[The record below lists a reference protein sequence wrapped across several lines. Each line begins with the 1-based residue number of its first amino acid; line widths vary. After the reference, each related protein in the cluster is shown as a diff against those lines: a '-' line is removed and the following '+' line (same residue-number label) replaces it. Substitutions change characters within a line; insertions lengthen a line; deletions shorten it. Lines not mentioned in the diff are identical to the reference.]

1 MTKNLRKKTE
11 QRENMERIRNSR
23 GIPLTFKYLITI
35 IILIPRSKGTKDLLT
50 PTSLFCLSVKNVTMN
65 RFDGYIQTI
74 HRKKP

>member
-1 MTKNLRKKTE
+1 
-11 QRENMERIRNSR
+11 MERFRNSR

-35 IILIPRSKGTKDLLT
+35 IILIPRSKGRKSDASLLARGFLT

>member
-23 GIPLTFKYLITI
+23 GIPLTFDPNI
-35 IILIPRSKGTKDLLT
+35 IILSECKKD
-50 PTSLFCLSVKNVTMN
+50 VTMN